1 MERAGNVWLTWLAA
15 SDNYRP
21 INNRGKPMFVL
32 KNVVA
37 AISVAAM
44 VGSSAFAADL
54 TLAPGQPAGVKPAQD
69 VGKGT
74 IIIGLGAAAIIT
86 GIAIAVSNNSGNAAP
101 TPGTFASPSTT
112 SLAP

>member
-1 MERAGNVWLTWLAA
+1 MERAGKGWLTWLAA

-21 INNRGKPMFVL
+21 INNRGKPMFGL

-44 VGSSAFAADL
+44 IGSSAFAADR

-69 VGKGT
+69 IGRGT
-74 IIIGLGAAAIIT
+74 LIIGIGAAAIIT
-86 GIAIAVSNNSGNAAP
+86 GVAIAVANNSGNAAP
-101 TPGTFASPSTT
+101 TPGTFAGPSTT
-112 SLAP
+112 SIAP